1 MSPHLLLLP
10 LAPPVQLHGLLKLV
24 LVLVA
29 AKGIVCADDDAAAHE
44 LVKHQVGV
52 PHLDLDS
59 PLRPVPVQSLVLL
72 VSFMIHW
79 PMYSP
84 VEQHGEVPH
93 RVLTVPDRLTFE
105 PLPLTFDKYIRVS
118 L

>member
-29 AKGIVCADDDAAAHE
+29 AKGIVCSDDDAAAHE

-59 PLRPVPVQSLVLL
+59 PLRPVPGQ
-72 VSFMIHW
+72 
-79 PMYSP
+79 
-84 VEQHGEVPH
+84 
-93 RVLTVPDRLTFE
+93 
-105 PLPLTFDKYIRVS
+105 
-118 L
+118 